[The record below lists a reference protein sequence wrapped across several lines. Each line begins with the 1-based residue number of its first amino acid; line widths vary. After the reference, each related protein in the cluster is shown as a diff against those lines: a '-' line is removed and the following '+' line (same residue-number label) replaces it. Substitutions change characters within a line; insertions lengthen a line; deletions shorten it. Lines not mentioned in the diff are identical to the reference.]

1 MEIYGKSLIFVVFI
15 LIILSISQFL
25 INRYTPNNI
34 ENVENFEE
42 MVYNTII
49 TKLDPYEG
57 DSSTIVTIE
66 GGGLNNVGK
75 ILFNNVEC
83 AILENRSDSKI
94 EIIPPSLSELEFNIS
109 DVRKSMKEKNE
120 GLKVKISIARRDVNT
135 LNITGNSPEDTK
147 NVVEIQGVNF
157 FYIDRIPYQNNCPEP
172 PRPPP
177 PPAIEPVEIELVD
190 NQEVEYAKGS
200 DLEFIQKILPKKERE
215 IDSLIG
221 KMNKV
226 LEDNREHNTND
237 ITYLNIIQSL
247 DALQKYKK
255 TMNIQRFNIHNTLH
269 DRYGYNF

>member
-1 MEIYGKSLIFVVFI
+1 MEIYGNSLIFVVFI
-15 LIILSISQFL
+15 LIILSITQFL
-25 INRYTPNNI
+25 INRYTPN
-34 ENVENFEE
+34 NVENFEE

-83 AILENRSDSKI
+83 AILENRNDSKI
-94 EIIPPSLSELEFNIS
+94 EIIPPSLSELGFNIS

-135 LNITGNSPEDTK
+135 LNITGNSPEDTT

-177 PPAIEPVEIELVD
+177 PPAIEPVEIELAD

-200 DLEFIQKILPKKERE
+200 DLEFIQKILPEKERE

>member
-15 LIILSISQFL
+15 LIILSITQFL
-25 INRYTPNNI
+25 INRYTPDNA

-94 EIIPPSLSELEFNIS
+94 EIIPPSLSELGFNIT
-109 DVRKSMKEKNE
+109 DVRESMKEKNE

-135 LNITGNSPEDTK
+135 MNITGNSPDDNR

-157 FYIDRIPYQNNCPEP
+157 FYIDRIPYENNCPEP

-177 PPAIEPVEIELVD
+177 PPAVEPVEIELAD

-200 DLEFIQKILPKKERE
+200 DLEFIQKILPEKERE

>member
-1 MEIYGKSLIFVVFI
+1 MEIYGKSLIFVVFT
-15 LIILSISQFL
+15 LIILSL
-25 INRYTPNNI
+25 IQAIINKYSPENI
-34 ENVENFEE
+34 ENFND

-83 AILENRSDSKI
+83 AILENRSDSRI
-94 EIIPPSLSELEFNIS
+94 EIIPPSLSELGFNIS

-120 GLKVKISIARRDVNT
+120 GLKVKISIARRDINT
-135 LNITGNSPEDTK
+135 LDITGNSPEDSR
-147 NVVEIQGVNF
+147 NVVDIQGVNF
-157 FYIDRIPYQNNCPEP
+157 FYIDRIPYQNNCVEP
-172 PRPPP
+172 PQPAPPP
-177 PPAIEPVEIELVD
+177 TIEPVEIELTE
-190 NQEVEYAKGS
+190 NPEVEYAKGS
-200 DLEFIQKILPKKERE
+200 DLEFLQKILPEKEAE
-215 IDSLIG
+215 IDILIG

-226 LEDNREHNTND
+226 LEENKEHNTND

-255 TMNIQRFNIHNTLH
+255 TMNIQRYNIHNTLK